1 MLRFTEVRAIMSTMS
16 HPLTRENAFLA
27 LNALPHV
34 GPITVQKLMEVF
46 ENDPVKILKAQA
58 DELQGIEGV
67 GKSIIET
74 ITHWRDHFDLE
85 KEAANMQKL
94 NVQFISSTHEDYPP
108 YLKEI
113 YDPPIGL
120 YCRGSYRPGLRS
132 VSIVGSRRC
141 SLYGTKMAKELAA
154 QLVHLGFCVISGM
167 ARGIDTAAHEGA
179 LDAGGK
185 TVGVF
190 GCGVDIIYPP
200 ENFSLSERIR
210 EHGALV
216 SEFKL
221 GQRADKRSFPMR
233 NRIVSGMSQAVIV
246 VETNCNGGSMITA
259 RMAGEQ
265 GRQVFAVPGRVDQAS
280 SSGCHQLIRDGAVLL
295 RSIDDLLE
303 ELSYLRQVEFNF
315 KDNANDSPQL
325 GKQASMGAAPNYSTQ
340 ETLILKNL
348 MGEKPLTIDEI
359 CTRTQL
365 ASKDVT
371 STLML
376 LELKKALVKRAD
388 GTFEAA

>member
-1 MLRFTEVRAIMSTMS
+1 
-16 HPLTRENAFLA
+16 
-27 LNALPHV
+27 
-34 GPITVQKLMEVF
+34 
-46 ENDPVKILKAQA
+46 
-58 DELQGIEGV
+58 
-67 GKSIIET
+67 
-74 ITHWRDHFDLE
+74 
-85 KEAANMQKL
+85 
-94 NVQFISSTHEDYPP
+94 
-108 YLKEI
+108 
-113 YDPPIGL
+113 
-120 YCRGSYRPGLRS
+120 
-132 VSIVGSRRC
+132 
-141 SLYGTKMAKELAA
+141 
-154 QLVHLGFCVISGM
+154 
-167 ARGIDTAAHEGA
+167 
-179 LDAGGK
+179 
-185 TVGVF
+185 
-190 GCGVDIIYPP
+190 
-200 ENFSLSERIR
+200 
-210 EHGALV
+210 
-216 SEFKL
+216 
-221 GQRADKRSFPMR
+221 
-233 NRIVSGMSQAVIV
+233 